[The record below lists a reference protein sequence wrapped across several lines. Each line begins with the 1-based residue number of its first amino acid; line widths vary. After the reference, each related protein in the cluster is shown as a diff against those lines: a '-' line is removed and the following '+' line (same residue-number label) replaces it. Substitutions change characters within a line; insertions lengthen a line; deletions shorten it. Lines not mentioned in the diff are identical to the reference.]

1 MAVKMTKKEQALL
14 NDLDE
19 FIHRWEALDKPAEI
33 PPEIPL
39 YRRQAVL
46 WESVCDK
53 IKQGMARGRVNPEKS
68 TYKDVLIRCQL

>member
-1 MAVKMTKKEQALL
+1 MTVKMTTAERELL
-14 NDLDE
+14 D
-19 FIHRWEALDKPAEI
+19 ALDQYLSKVSEK

-39 YRRQAVL
+39 YRFQAVL

-68 TYKDVLIRCQL
+68 TYKDVVIRCQL